1 MLPLE
6 HSAILLTYIKR
17 YSVLK
22 TIFWPKCEWPFYT
35 GFTVF
40 CYNDKSFITEI
51 RTEAVMQALAAH
63 DKRVPV
69 MPLPSKRTSVNYH
82 GQQQRQRD
90 SRHGNLGQN

>member
-1 MLPLE
+1 M
-6 HSAILLTYIKR
+6 AVLL
-17 YSVLK
+17 YSVTM
-22 TIFWPKCEWPFYT
+22 TISY
-35 GFTVF
+35 
-40 CYNDKSFITEI
+40 IAEI

-90 SRHGNLGQN
+90 SRHGNLGQNFFKLIYGKLLKMNGLRGEIKIR

>member
-1 MLPLE
+1 MELFRFL
-6 HSAILLTYIKR
+6 
-17 YSVLK
+17 V
-22 TIFWPKCEWPFYT
+22 
-35 GFTVF
+35 
-40 CYNDKSFITEI
+40 EI

-90 SRHGNLGQN
+90 SRHGKECFREKGRGGDDDDYDYRTNSMYWDR